1 MRPGVAQLSSALALS
16 AFVQQVFGCSPETA
30 RAIAFRAV
38 ERRFSARS
46 LVLRQGD
53 LAEEAWLVVKGRAQ
67 SVVYGADGQVVQ
79 LLEFGEGELFG
90 AIAGFEAEPQP
101 ADVEAL
107 EDLRVAVFSAPDFLA
122 LIQTHG
128 VVGLAVTR
136 SLLRQ
141 LRQTTGRMVERS
153 TLSAAGR
160 VHAELLRM
168 ASPDPDGR
176 LLIRPVPVLAS
187 LAVRIHSTRETVSR
201 TISTLERRGILLRT
215 ESALEIVAP
224 RRLREM
230 LV

>member
-1 MRPGVAQLSSALALS
+1 MSSDLALS
-16 AFVQQVFGCSPETA
+16 AFVQRVFGCSPETA
-30 RAIAFRAV
+30 RAIASRAS
-38 ERRFSARS
+38 ERRFSARAM
-46 LVLRQGD
+46 VLRQGD
-53 LAEEAWLVVKGRAQ
+53 TAEEAWLVVSGRAQ
-67 SVVYGADGQVVQ
+67 AVVYGADGQFVQ

-101 ADVEAL
+101 ADVAAM
-107 EDLRVAVFSAPDFLA
+107 EDLRVAVFPATDFLS
-122 LIQTHG
+122 LIQNHG
-128 VVGLAVTR
+128 AVGLAVTR

-141 LRQTTGRMVERS
+141 LRRTTGRMVERS

-187 LAVRIHSTRETVSR
+187 MAVRINSTRETVSR
-201 TISTLERRGILLRT
+201 TISSLERRGILLRT
-215 ESALEIVAP
+215 EAALEIVAP
-224 RRLREM
+224 RRLRDM